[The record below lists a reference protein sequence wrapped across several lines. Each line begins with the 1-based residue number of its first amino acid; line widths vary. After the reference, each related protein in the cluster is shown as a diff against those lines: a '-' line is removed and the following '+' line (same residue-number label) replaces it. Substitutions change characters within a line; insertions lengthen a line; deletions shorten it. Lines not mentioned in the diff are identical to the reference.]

1 MYCSDRSGCFVS
13 GSRAISNIATYGIPI
28 LLYNTF
34 RYCYYNLFIRSCQ
47 SYFCYDYA
55 YIKDRDAF
63 NNYNFSVL
71 DYITILTT
79 ISFSLSASFIG
90 LLIKT
95 RSIFLGLCLN
105 DGWTLILLVALAG
118 AHKADIGERAG
129 NKSRH

>member
-1 MYCSDRSGCFVS
+1 MLYIFYY
-13 GSRAISNIATYGIPI
+13 TI
-28 LLYNTF
+28 LCDTVIITCL
-34 RYCYYNLFIRSCQ
+34 CIRLVPAG
-47 SYFCYDYA
+47 FCYDYST

-105 DGWTLILLVALAG
+105 DGWALKLLVALAG

>member
-1 MYCSDRSGCFVS
+1 MYPLGSCS
-13 GSRAISNIATYGIPI
+13 
-28 LLYNTF
+28 
-34 RYCYYNLFIRSCQ
+34 
-47 SYFCYDYA
+47 SYFCYDYT

-79 ISFSLSASFIG
+79 ISFSLSASFIR

-105 DGWTLILLVALAG
+105 DGWTLKLLVALAG

>member
-1 MYCSDRSGCFVS
+1 MYPFSSC
-13 GSRAISNIATYGIPI
+13 
-28 LLYNTF
+28 
-34 RYCYYNLFIRSCQ
+34 RY
-47 SYFCYDYA
+47 YFCYDYT
-55 YIKDRDAF
+55 YIKDRDTF

-71 DYITILTT
+71 NYITILTT
-79 ISFSLSASFIG
+79 KSFSLSASFIG

-105 DGWTLILLVALAG
+105 DGWALKLLVALAG